1 MPWRIT
7 ATIVWG
13 GKQDMATAFRQDTG
27 ELLGYL
33 TEPEGP
39 FPGGITYWP
48 FKAWV
53 HSDAKLRSEPEPG
66 MDETTPAVTVDVPV
80 RNNDS
85 TDLHLIVPPDL
96 VDFIVTHKAFRREQR
111 R

>member
-1 MPWRIT
+1 
-7 ATIVWG
+7 
-13 GKQDMATAFRQDTG
+13 MATAFRQDTG

-53 HSDAKLRSEPEPG
+53 HSDGELRSEPVPG
-66 MDETTPAVTVDVPV
+66 MDDSQVAEIVDAVRTPLGRRNGRLRDWHPV
-80 RNNDS
+80 IR
-85 TDLHLIVPPDL
+85 
-96 VDFIVTHKAFRREQR
+96 FARERWQP
-111 R
+111 

>member
-1 MPWRIT
+1 
-7 ATIVWG
+7 
-13 GKQDMATAFRQDTG
+13 MASLYRQATG

-33 TEPEGP
+33 TAPVGP
-39 FPGGITYWP
+39 FPGGITSWP

-66 MDETTPAVTVDVPV
+66 MNEALHVTVDIPV

-85 TDLHLIVPPDL
+85 ADLHLMVPPDL
-96 VDFIVTHKAFRREQR
+96 VDFIVTHRAFSGERR
-111 R
+111 

>member
-1 MPWRIT
+1 
-7 ATIVWG
+7 
-13 GKQDMATAFRQDTG
+13 MASVYRQDTG

-33 TEPEGP
+33 MEPEDP

-53 HSDAKLRSEPEPG
+53 HSDRKLRSEPEPG
-66 MDETTPAVTVDVPV
+66 TDETTPAVTVDIPV

-85 TDLHLIVPPDL
+85 ADLHLMVPPDL
-96 VDFIVTHKAFRREQR
+96 VDFIVTHEAFRREKR

>member
-1 MPWRIT
+1 
-7 ATIVWG
+7 
-13 GKQDMATAFRQDTG
+13 MASVYRQDTG

-48 FKAWV
+48 FQAWV
-53 HSDAKLRSEPEPG
+53 HADGKLRCEPEPG
-66 MDETTPAVTVDVPV
+66 VSETAPAVTVDIPV

-85 TDLHLIVPPDL
+85 ADVHLIVPPDL
-96 VDFIVTHKAFRREQR
+96 VDFVVTHKAFRAAPS
-111 R
+111 

>member
-1 MPWRIT
+1 
-7 ATIVWG
+7 
-13 GKQDMATAFRQDTG
+13 MAIAFRQDTG

-66 MDETTPAVTVDVPV
+66 TDETAPAVTVDVLV
-80 RNNDS
+80 RNPEAKQ
-85 TDLHLIVPPDL
+85 TVAAEAVPLIDRSRAA
-96 VDFIVTHKAFRREQR
+96 HHSARAW
-111 R
+111 

>member
-1 MPWRIT
+1 
-7 ATIVWG
+7 
-13 GKQDMATAFRQDTG
+13 MATVFRQDTG

-39 FPGGITYWP
+39 FPGGITSWP

-85 TDLHLIVPPDL
+85 TDLHLIVLPDL
-96 VDFIVTHKAFRREQR
+96 VDFIVTIRRSDGSSGVSQI
-111 R
+111 

>member
-1 MPWRIT
+1 M
-7 ATIVWG
+7 ATI
-13 GKQDMATAFRQDTG
+13 FRQDTG
-27 ELLGYL
+27 ELLGCL

-66 MDETTPAVTVDVPV
+66 TDETMPGVTVDVPV

-85 TDLHLIVPPDL
+85 TDLHLIVPPNL
-96 VDFIVTHKAFRREQR
+96 VISLSPIRHSDGSSGVSQI
-111 R
+111 

>member
-1 MPWRIT
+1 
-7 ATIVWG
+7 
-13 GKQDMATAFRQDTG
+13 MATAFREDTG

-66 MDETTPAVTVDVPV
+66 MDETTPAVTVDVCRFGITTAP
-80 RNNDS
+80 
-85 TDLHLIVPPDL
+85 TCI
-96 VDFIVTHKAFRREQR
+96 
-111 R
+111 

>member
-1 MPWRIT
+1 
-7 ATIVWG
+7 
-13 GKQDMATAFRQDTG
+13 MASVYRKDTG

-39 FPGGITYWP
+39 FPAGITSWP

-66 MDETTPAVTVDVPV
+66 MNEALQVTVDIPV

-85 TDLHLIVPPDL
+85 ADLHLMVPPDL
-96 VDFIVTHKAFRREQR
+96 VDFIVTHRAFSEEQPR
-111 R
+111 

>member
-1 MPWRIT
+1 
-7 ATIVWG
+7 
-13 GKQDMATAFRQDTG
+13 MASVYRQDTG

-66 MDETTPAVTVDVPV
+66 TDEMAAVTLDIPV

-85 TDLHLIVPPDL
+85 ADLHLIVPPDL
-96 VDFIVTHKAFRREQR
+96 VDFIVTHEAFRREKR

>member
-1 MPWRIT
+1 
-7 ATIVWG
+7 
-13 GKQDMATAFRQDTG
+13 MASVYRQDTG

-39 FPGGITYWP
+39 FPGGITSWP

-53 HSDAKLRSEPEPG
+53 HSGGELRSEPESG
-66 MDETTPAVTVDVPV
+66 TDETTRVVTLDIPV

-85 TDLHLIVPPDL
+85 ADLHFIVPPDL
-96 VDFIVTHKAFRREQR
+96 RHSERSSGVSSI
-111 R
+111 

>member
-1 MPWRIT
+1 MPAHRCDDLWE
-7 ATIVWG
+7 G
-13 GKQDMATAFRQDTG
+13 QQDMPTAFRQDTG

-39 FPGGITYWP
+39 FPGGITCWP

-66 MDETTPAVTVDVPV
+66 MDETTRGVTCRYGITTAP
-80 RNNDS
+80 
-85 TDLHLIVPPDL
+85 TC
-96 VDFIVTHKAFRREQR
+96 T
-111 R
+111 

>member
-1 MPWRIT
+1 
-7 ATIVWG
+7 
-13 GKQDMATAFRQDTG
+13 MATAFREDTG

-53 HSDAKLRSEPEPG
+53 HSDGELRSEPEPG
-66 MDETTPAVTVDVPV
+66 TDEMAAVNLDIPV

-85 TDLHLIVPPDL
+85 ADVHLIVPPDL
-96 VDFIVTHKAFRREQR
+96 VDFIVTHKPFRSGR
-111 R
+111 

>member
-1 MPWRIT
+1 
-7 ATIVWG
+7 
-13 GKQDMATAFRQDTG
+13 MATVFRQDTG

-66 MDETTPAVTVDVPV
+66 TDETTPAVTCLYGITTAAT
-80 RNNDS
+80 S
-85 TDLHLIVPPDL
+85 SLIL
-96 VDFIVTHKAFRREQR
+96 IGRGCHIV
-111 R
+111 

>member
-1 MPWRIT
+1 
-7 ATIVWG
+7 
-13 GKQDMATAFRQDTG
+13 MASVYRQDTG
-27 ELLGYL
+27 ELLGYM

-53 HSDAKLRSEPEPG
+53 HSGGEFRSEPEPG
-66 MDETTPAVTVDVPV
+66 TDETTRVVTLDIPV

-85 TDLHLIVPPDL
+85 ADLHLIVPPDL
-96 VDFIVTHKAFRREQR
+96 VDFIVTHMAFSEEQR